1 MSAVGVTRRTLLAGT
16 AGLAAAGALGPLAAP
31 LARAQ
36 DLAKVRY
43 LTPFGFLIDFAEA
56 MYADTGGFFKR
67 QGLDV
72 EIQGGR
78 GSAMSV
84 QQVMAGNV
92 LLSRTGGTDHIK
104 AYAKEPSL
112 VAIGEIVQ
120 RDIFFLISH
129 ADKPLRSAHDLAGK
143 TIGVVSSGG
152 ATENL
157 LDMMLAAVGVPADQV
172 QRQPVGN
179 APTAFE
185 FVKQGRIAGYIA
197 TTDTVYQL
205 KVDKQPIT
213 AWSTDDVAPCPG
225 QVYITSRENV
235 EKRADLLAKF
245 LRGVHACVGAM
256 LDAKDL
262 APVVD
267 SMTTKYEVVEAKR
280 PDKGVAVLKYD
291 LDATYRPSY
300 RDKLASA
307 PAHWTKAYDLMVKA
321 KIIPA
326 LDRKAFY
333 DDRVRRA
340 AFG

>member
-1 MSAVGVTRRTLLAGT
+1 MSRRLSDRRRFLIGA
-16 AGLAAAGALGPLAAP
+16 AALAAGPLALRPA
-31 LARAQ
+31 AAQ
-36 DLAKVRY
+36 GLAKVRY
-43 LTPFGFLIDFAEA
+43 LTPFGYLIDFAEA
-56 MYADTGGFFKR
+56 MYAETGGFFR
-67 QGLDV
+67 REGLEV

-84 QQVMAGNV
+84 QQVLAGNV

-104 AYAKEPSL
+104 AYAKDPAL
-112 VAIGEIVQ
+112 VAIAEIVQ

-129 ADKPLRSAHDLAGK
+129 ADRPLQSANDLAGK
-143 TIGVVSSGG
+143 TVGVVSSGG

-157 LDMMLAAVGVPADQV
+157 LDMMLAAVGVPAGQV

-197 TTDTVYQL
+197 TTDTVFQL
-205 KVDKQPIT
+205 RADKQPIT
-213 AWSTDDVAPCPG
+213 AWSTDSVAPCPG
-225 QVYITSRENV
+225 QVYITSRANV
-235 EKRADLLAKF
+235 EKSPDLLAKF
-245 LRGVHACVGAM
+245 LRGVHACMGAM
-256 LDAKDL
+256 LEAKDL
-262 APVVD
+262 APVVQ
-267 SMTTKYEVVEAKR
+267 SMTTKYDVVEAKR

-291 LDATYRPSY
+291 LEQTYRPSY

-307 PAHWTKAYDLMVKA
+307 PAHWTKAYELMVKA

-326 LDRKAFY
+326 LDKRDFY

>member
-1 MSAVGVTRRTLLAGT
+1 MVAMRFDRRGFLAGSAALLA
-16 AGLAAAGALGPLAAP
+16 AGGGGS

-36 DLAKVRY
+36 ALAKVRY
-43 LTPFGFLIDFAEA
+43 LTPFGFLIDFGEA

-67 QGLDV
+67 EGLDV

-120 RDIFFLISH
+120 RDIFFMISH

-143 TIGVVSSGG
+143 TVGVVSAGG

-157 LDMMLAAVGVPADQV
+157 LDMMLAATGIPADQV

-197 TTDTVYQL
+197 TTDTVFQL
-205 KVDKQPIT
+205 KVDKQPIV

-235 EKRADLLAKF
+235 EKSGDLLAKF
-245 LRGVHACVGAM
+245 LRGVHACMGAM
-256 LDAKDL
+256 LAAKDL
-262 APVVD
+262 APIVD
-267 SMTTKYEVVEAKR
+267 SMTTKYDIVEAKR

-291 LDATYRPSY
+291 LEQTYAPSY

-307 PAHWTKAYDLMVKA
+307 PGHWTKAYDLMVKA

-326 LDRKAFY
+326 LDKRDFY

>member
-1 MSAVGVTRRTLLAGT
+1 MVALMSGRRAFLAGS
-16 AGLAAAGALGPLAAP
+16 AAALAMAAGAGSRALAQAP
-31 LARAQ
+31 
-36 DLAKVRY
+36 AKVRY
-43 LTPFGFLIDFAEA
+43 LTPFGFLIDFGEA
-56 MYADTGGFFKR
+56 MYADTGGFFR
-67 QGLDV
+67 REGLDV

-120 RDIFFLISH
+120 RDIFFVISH
-129 ADKPLRSAHDLAGK
+129 ADKSLRSAHDLAGK

-157 LDMMLAAVGVPADQV
+157 LDMMLAASGVPAGDV

-185 FVKQGRIAGYIA
+185 FVKQGRISGYIA

-205 KVDKQPIT
+205 KVDKEPIA
-213 AWSTDDVAPCPG
+213 AWSTDEAAPCPG

-235 EKRADLLAKF
+235 EKSPELLARF
-245 LRGVHACVGAM
+245 LRGVHAAMGAM
-256 LDAKDL
+256 LEAKDL

-267 SMTTKYEVVEAKR
+267 SMTTKYDVVEAKR

-291 LDATYRPSY
+291 LEQTYRPSY

-307 PAHWTKAYDLMVKA
+307 PAHWASAYDLMVKA

-326 LDRKAFY
+326 LDKRDFY